1 MRFPAF
7 GSGLTALQVPLDLP
21 DLWQQEAVGHLK
33 EGFDVVIDA
42 PTGAGKTRVFE
53 LFFKSPESQRLG
65 QAVYTVPTRA
75 LANDKWSE
83 WKKLGWNVGI
93 ATGDVAENLA
103 APVLVATLET
113 QRERILTGHAPG
125 LLVLD
130 EYQMIS
136 DPNRGLN
143 YEMAMAL
150 PPPSTRLLLLSGSVR
165 NPTEIVEWLK
175 RLGRRVHLIQVKHRP
190 VPLDDFSIE
199 NLPRVPS
206 HVHGYWPR
214 IAAGAILAGF
224 TPLLIFAPRRR
235 EAEKMAQ
242 QIAAALTVESP
253 LTIPQ
258 NDQALLGR
266 DLTRLLQKRVAYHHS
281 GLPYSA
287 RSKWIEPL
295 GKEGKLD
302 VIVATTGLAA
312 GINFSVKAVMVSS
325 TTYGDGRFQRELRAD
340 ELLQMFGRAGRR
352 GIDEEG
358 FVLVGN
364 DTPRLMDAA
373 PRQLR
378 RVNQIDWPTLLRV
391 MEEGN
396 QSGEAPISR
405 AVKLCERLFSRQSI
419 SPFLEDSLKQDGMKQ
434 HYEPTRAEYLGPDH
448 LWHPQKLARVVTK
461 PLSECLTLY
470 RERWIPILR
479 SPACLDFF
487 PSGRP
492 CKIGKGTHFRY
503 GKEISIARACSGTWL
518 PLPWIQKILGLGK
531 KESFSLQSLEKTIV
545 SLLAPRWEPA
555 RFHQLQQHGNH
566 LMAQLDLESVTAPA
580 LVMPDGRALINAPN
594 RRVDISELSTSSPSA
609 EFDPPRGSP
618 AFIWKKLGLVDAA
631 GIPTARGR
639 VFSRF
644 QNGEGLMIAAALE
657 DPNYPVEDIV
667 KHLANLRGGP
677 RFTEFADGPSLRLA
691 TNAREIYGHV
701 DYEGYL
707 AAGLCPGFG
716 EGTWEAL
723 EIYNAEGLKSLQKET
738 ESLRRGDLERALLE
752 WKSLLRHIVHAAD
765 PSAPRWEEFQSR
777 AAAQLQAI
785 RN

>member
-1 MRFPAF
+1 MRFSAF
-7 GSGLTALQVPLDLP
+7 GAGLSALHVPLDLP
-21 DLWQQEAVGHLK
+21 DLWQQEAVGYLK
-33 EGFDVVIDA
+33 DSWDVVIDA
-42 PTGAGKTRVFE
+42 PTGAGKTRIFE
-53 LFFKSPESQRLG
+53 LFVKSTEAQKLG

-103 APVLVATLET
+103 APVVVATLET

-136 DPNRGLN
+136 DSNRGLN

-150 PPPSTRLLLLSGSVR
+150 PPSSTRLLLLSGSVR
-165 NPTEIVEWLK
+165 NPAEIVEWLN
-175 RLGRRVHLIQVKHRP
+175 RLGRRVHLIQVKDRP

-206 HVHGYWPR
+206 NVHGYWPR
-214 IAAGAILAGF
+214 IAAGAVLAGL

-235 EAEKMAQ
+235 EAEKMAK

-253 LTIPQ
+253 LSIPHSE
-258 NDQALLGR
+258 QALLGR

-358 FVLVGN
+358 FVLVGT

-391 MEEGN
+391 MEEAVTAN
-396 QSGEAPISR
+396 ESPIAR
-405 AVKLCERLFSRQSI
+405 AVQLCERLFSRQSI
-419 SPFLEDSLKQDGMKQ
+419 SPVLEDSLKQNGINQ
-434 HYEPTRAEYLGPDH
+434 RYEPTRAEYLGADNV
-448 LWHPQKLARVVTK
+448 WHPQKLARIATK
-461 PLSECLTLY
+461 SLSECLTLH
-470 RERWIPILR
+470 RERWIPALK
-479 SPACLDFF
+479 SPASLDFF
-487 PSGRP
+487 PAGRP
-492 CKIGKGTHFRY
+492 CKIGKGGHFTY
-503 GKEISIARACSGTWL
+503 GKEVSVACATTGAWL
-518 PLPWIQKILGLGK
+518 PLPWIQKKLGLGK
-531 KESFSLQSLEKTIV
+531 KESFTFQALEQTV
-545 SLLAPRWEPA
+545 MPLLAPEWTPA
-555 RFHQLQQHGNH
+555 RFHQLQQHGNN
-566 LMAQLDLESVTAPA
+566 LMAQLALGDIPTTATI
-580 LVMPDGRALINAPN
+580 MPDGTALIHAPK
-594 RRVDISELSTSSPSA
+594 RRVDIADIADTPS

-631 GIPTARGR
+631 GDPTARGR

-657 DPNYPVEDIV
+657 DPAYPVEDIV

-677 RFTEFADGPSLRLA
+677 RFTDFADGPSLRLA
-691 TNAREIYGHV
+691 TSARELYGHV

-707 AAGLCPGFG
+707 IAGLCPGFG

-723 EIYNAEGLKSLQKET
+723 EIYNSAGLKTLQKET
-738 ESLRRGDLERALLE
+738 ESIRRGDLERANLE
-752 WKSLLRHIVHAAD
+752 WKSFLRHILHAAN
-765 PSAPRWEEFQSR
+765 PSAPRWAEFQS
-777 AAAQLQAI
+777 AAAMQLHDI
-785 RN
+785 RS

>member
-1 MRFPAF
+1 MRFSAF
-7 GSGLTALQVPLDLP
+7 GAGLSALHVPLDLP
-21 DLWQQEAVGHLK
+21 DLWQQEAVGYLK
-33 EGFDVVIDA
+33 DSWDVVIDA
-42 PTGAGKTRVFE
+42 PTGAGKTRIFE
-53 LFFKSPESQRLG
+53 LFVKSTEAQKLG

-103 APVLVATLET
+103 APVVVATLET

-136 DPNRGLN
+136 DANRGLN

-150 PPPSTRLLLLSGSVR
+150 PTPSTRLLLLSGSVR
-165 NPTEIVEWLK
+165 NPAEIVEWLK
-175 RLGRRVHLIQVKHRP
+175 RLGRRVHLIQVKDRP

-206 HVHGYWPR
+206 NVHGYWPR
-214 IAAGAILAGF
+214 IAAGAVLAGL

-235 EAEKMAQ
+235 EAEKMAK

-253 LTIPQ
+253 LSIPQ
-258 NDQALLGR
+258 SEQALLGR

-358 FVLVGN
+358 FVLVGT

-391 MEEGN
+391 MEEAVTAN
-396 QSGEAPISR
+396 ESPIAR
-405 AVKLCERLFSRQSI
+405 AVQLCERLFSRQSI
-419 SPFLEDSLKQDGMKQ
+419 SPVLEDSLKQNGINQ
-434 HYEPTRAEYLGPDH
+434 RYEPTRAEYLGADNV
-448 LWHPQKLARVVTK
+448 WHPQKLARIATK
-461 PLSECLTLY
+461 PLSECLTLH
-470 RERWIPILR
+470 RERWIPALK
-479 SPACLDFF
+479 SPASLDFF
-487 PSGRP
+487 PAGRP
-492 CKIGKGTHFRY
+492 CKIGKGGHFTY
-503 GKEISIARACSGTWL
+503 GKEVPVARATTGAWL
-518 PLPWIQKILGLGK
+518 PLPWIQKKLGLGK
-531 KESFSLQSLEKTIV
+531 KESFTFQALEQTV
-545 SLLAPRWEPA
+545 MPLLAPEWTPA
-555 RFHQLQQHGNH
+555 RFHQLQQHGNN
-566 LMAQLDLESVTAPA
+566 LMAQLALGDIPTTATI
-580 LVMPDGRALINAPN
+580 MPDGTALIHAPK
-594 RRVDISELSTSSPSA
+594 RRVDIADMADTPS

-631 GIPTARGR
+631 GDPTARGR

-657 DPNYPVEDIV
+657 DPAYPVEDIV

-677 RFTEFADGPSLRLA
+677 RFTDFADGPSLRLA
-691 TNAREIYGHV
+691 TSARELYGHV

-707 AAGLCPGFG
+707 IAGLCPGFG

-723 EIYNAEGLKSLQKET
+723 EIYNNAGLKTLQKET
-738 ESLRRGDLERALLE
+738 ESIRRGDLERANLE
-752 WKSLLRHIVHAAD
+752 WKSFLRHILHAAN
-765 PSAPRWEEFQSR
+765 PSAPRWAEFQS
-777 AAAQLQAI
+777 AAAMQLHGI
-785 RN
+785 RS

>member
-1 MRFPAF
+1 MRFPTF
-7 GSGLTALQVPLDLP
+7 GSSLSALQVPLDLP

-33 EGFDVVIDA
+33 DGCDVVIDA

-53 LFFKSPESQRLG
+53 LFFKSPEAQRLG

-93 ATGDVAENLA
+93 ATGDLAENLA
-103 APVLVATLET
+103 APVIVATLET
-113 QRERILTGHAPG
+113 QRERILTGQAPG

-136 DPNRGLN
+136 DSNRGLN

-150 PPPSTRLLLLSGSVR
+150 PLPSTRLLLLSGSVR

-175 RLGRRVHLIQVKHRP
+175 RLGRRVHLIQVKNRP

-199 NLPRVPS
+199 NLPRVPP

-214 IAAGAILAGF
+214 IAAGAILAGLS
-224 TPLLIFAPRRR
+224 PLLIFAPRRR

-253 LTIPQ
+253 LSIPQ
-258 NDQALLGR
+258 NDQSMLGR

-352 GIDEEG
+352 GLDEEG

-391 MEEGN
+391 MEEG
-396 QSGEAPISR
+396 GESETTPIAR

-419 SPFLEDSLKQDGMKQ
+419 SPLLEDSLKQNSINQ
-434 HYEPTRAEYLGPDH
+434 RYEPTRAEYLGADNV
-448 LWHPQKLARVVTK
+448 WHPQKLARIVTK
-461 PLSECLTLY
+461 TLSECLRLH
-470 RERWIPILR
+470 RERWIPALK
-479 SPACLDFF
+479 SPASLDFF
-487 PSGRP
+487 PAGRP
-492 CKIGKGTHFRY
+492 CKIGKGAHFTY
-503 GKEISIARACSGTWL
+503 GKEVPVARVSNAAWL
-518 PLPWIQKILGLGK
+518 PLPWIQKKLGLGK
-531 KESFSLQSLEKTIV
+531 KESFTLQALEQTV
-545 SLLAPRWEPA
+545 MPLLAPEWAPA
-555 RFHQLQQHGNH
+555 RFHQLQQHGNN
-566 LMAQLDLESVTAPA
+566 LMAQLA
-580 LVMPDGRALINAPN
+580 LDAIPTKATIMPDGTALLQAPT
-594 RRVDISELSTSSPSA
+594 RRVDVSEIADTPS

-618 AFIWKKLGLVDAA
+618 AFIWKKLGLVDNA
-631 GIPTARGR
+631 GVPTARGR

-657 DPNYPVEDIV
+657 DPAYPVEDIV

-691 TNAREIYGHV
+691 TSARELYGHV

-707 AAGLCPGFG
+707 VAGLCPGFG

-723 EIYNAEGLKSLQKET
+723 EIYNNEGLKSLQKET
-738 ESLRRGDLERALLE
+738 ESLRRGDLERAILE
-752 WKSLLRHIVHAAD
+752 WKSLLRHILHAAN
-765 PSAPRWEEFQSR
+765 PSAPRWEEFQSC
-777 AAAQLQAI
+777 AAAQLHVA
-785 RN
+785 RS

>member
-1 MRFPAF
+1 MRFPSF
-7 GSGLTALQVPLDLP
+7 GSGLSALHVPLDLP

-33 EGFDVVIDA
+33 EGYDVVIDA

-53 LFFKSPESQRLG
+53 LFFKSPEAQRLG

-103 APVLVATLET
+103 APVVVATLET
-113 QRERILTGHAPG
+113 QRERILTGNAPD

-175 RLGRRVHLIQVKHRP
+175 RLGRRVHLIQVKNRP

-206 HVHGYWPR
+206 HIHGYWPR
-214 IAAGAILAGF
+214 IAAGAVLGGL

-253 LTIPQ
+253 LSIPQ
-258 NDQALLGR
+258 ADQAMLGR

-391 MEEGN
+391 MEEG
-396 QSGEAPISR
+396 GESDATPIAR

-419 SPFLEDSLKQDGMKQ
+419 SPLLEDSLKQNSINQ
-434 HYEPTRAEYLGPDH
+434 RYEPTRVEYFGSDQI
-448 LWHPQKLARVVTK
+448 WHPQKSARLAQVH
-461 PLSECLTLY
+461 LSECLIWH
-470 RERWIPILR
+470 RERWIPALK
-479 SPACLDFF
+479 SPASLDFF
-487 PSGRP
+487 PTGRP
-492 CKIGKGTHFRY
+492 CKIGKGADFAY
-503 GKEISIARACSGTWL
+503 AKEVPVARVSNAAWL
-518 PLPWIQKILGLGK
+518 PLPWIQKKLGLGK
-531 KESFSLQSLEKTIV
+531 KESFTLQALEQTV
-545 SLLAPRWEPA
+545 MPLLAPEWAPA
-555 RFHQLQQHGNH
+555 RFHQLQQHGNN
-566 LMAQLDLESVTAPA
+566 LMAQLALDAIPTKATIMPNDTA
-580 LVMPDGRALINAPN
+580 LLQAPT
-594 RRVDISELSTSSPSA
+594 RRVDVSEIADTPS

-618 AFIWKKLGLVDAA
+618 AFIWKKLGLVDNA
-631 GIPTARGR
+631 GVPTARGR

-657 DPNYPVEDIV
+657 DPAYPVEDIV

-677 RFTEFADGPSLRLA
+677 RFTDFADGPSLRLA
-691 TNAREIYGHV
+691 TSARELYGHV

-707 AAGLCPGFG
+707 VAGLCPGFG

-723 EIYNAEGLKSLQKET
+723 EIYNTEGLKTLQKET
-738 ESLRRGDLERALLE
+738 ESIRRGDLERANLE
-752 WKSLLRHIVHAAD
+752 WKSLLRHILHASN
-765 PSAPRWEEFQSR
+765 PSAPRWAEFQSA
-777 AAAQLQAI
+777 AAAQLHVA
-785 RN
+785 RS